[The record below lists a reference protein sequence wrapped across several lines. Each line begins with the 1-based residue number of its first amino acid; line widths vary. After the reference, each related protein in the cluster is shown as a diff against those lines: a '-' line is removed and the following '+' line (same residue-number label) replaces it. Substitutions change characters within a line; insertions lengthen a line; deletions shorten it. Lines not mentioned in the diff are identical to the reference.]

1 MKEKK
6 EKKWHLADKNT
17 YSAVFGHQVFGMR
30 DVQVLRLQS
39 YSVVF

>member
-6 EKKWHLADKNT
+6 NWHLSDKNT

-30 DVQVLRLQS
+30 DVQVFGLSS